1 MLKFA
6 PQKYEN
12 LMNISLQIGENNLKN
27 IRDDFAVTPNPFN
40 QNLNYEK
47 ILRFSLAKIET
58 FSIQTNFLEKKNS
71 INS

>member
-6 PQKYEN
+6 VQKYKN
-12 LMNISLQIGENNLKN
+12 FMNISLQISKNDLKN

-47 ILRFSLAKIET
+47 ILRFSLAKIQT
-58 FSIQTNFLEKKNS
+58 FLIQPNFLEKKHPSNS
-71 INS
+71 